1 MAHLGNTILRFEVK
15 FFLSALL
22 LICCATIASA
32 RQPLCAFRVENIW
45 YFLTEDG
52 KEMCKPMI
60 LDGISHY
67 SEGKFAA
74 RKRTKDTVY
83 FAYFDING
91 KELFKVNTSLPFQ
104 FKQGYA
110 LTVKYFDEKG
120 TQRLYGMI
128 DSTGKTIFD
137 NVLPDALEFSDSHA
151 YIDDFD
157 KKGYINLDAEF
168 AIQIPDTLVGYRFS
182 EGLAA
187 VSNAEMKIGFINKS
201 GEIVI
206 PLKYYEAGIFSE
218 GLCKVFGEDGF
229 GFINKQGDLV
239 IAHRFDEARNFFE
252 DRAFVGIL
260 DDDYKL
266 TWGFIDKDGR
276 MIESYI
282 YSNVLD
288 FSEGLAAV
296 QKDNY
301 WGYIDKNGN
310 TVIDFK
316 YNDADSFKNGL
327 AFVVD
332 RQNKKAG
339 YIDKKGNFLITF
351 NKFEIL
357 IDFRSNRKFFN
368 FQ

>member
-1 MAHLGNTILRFEVK
+1 MKLFWSVLIT
-15 FFLSALL
+15 
-22 LICCATIASA
+22 ICCATAANASK
-32 RQPLCAFRVENIW
+32 PLCAFRVENIW

-52 KEMCKPMI
+52 QEMCKPMI

-74 RKRTKDTVY
+74 RKRTKDTAY
-83 FAYFDING
+83 FAYFDTKG
-91 KELFKVNTSLPFQ
+91 KELFKVNTSLPFH

-110 LTVKYFDEKG
+110 LTVKYLDEKG
-120 TQRLYGMI
+120 TQRLYGVI

-137 NVLPDALEFSDSHA
+137 NVLPDALEFSDSLA
-151 YIDDFD
+151 YIDNYD
-157 KKGYINLDAEF
+157 KKGYINLNAEF

-187 VSNAEMKIGFINKS
+187 VSNADMKVGFIDKS
-201 GEIVI
+201 GEIII

-218 GLCKVFGEDGF
+218 GLCKVFGENGF

-239 IAHRFDEARNFFE
+239 IAHRFDEARNFVE
-252 DRAFVGIL
+252 DRAFVGVL

-266 TWGFIDKDGR
+266 TWGFIDKDGK

-296 QKDNY
+296 QKDKL
-301 WGYIDKNGN
+301 WGYIDKNGK
-310 TVIDFK
+310 TVIDFQF
-316 YNDADSFKNGL
+316 NEADSFKNGL

-339 YIDKKGNFLITF
+339 YIDKKGNYIITF
-351 NKFEIL
+351 NRFEIL
-357 IDFRSNRKFFN
+357 IDFRSNKKFFN